1 MKIITATDTGN
12 SYHYEVLL
20 DESQLLDDGSPDPAY
35 VVSYDWSKSQ
45 DKAVSLREMALLCE
59 LELAQRQP
67 AAKPVKLAEEGM
79 TLEAGGKVKKPKG

>member
-67 AAKPVKLAEEGM
+67 AVKLAEEGM
-79 TLEAGGKVKKPKG
+79 TLEADGKVKKPKG